1 MHTHDIHVHAHTPAC
16 NYTCTHSELTNYNIR
31 YQLNILYCF
40 ISLQLHLIP
49 LCKDKHGSRV
59 VDAVWR
65 NCEVSKKEIL
75 AQELLS
81 HENELSDDFYG
92 QIVLRNCNI
101 AHYRRKQAVYQ
112 EREKATEKTW
122 EIFRDILDEPVEQ
135 LKVAT
140 GKGKSKRRREDG
152 AGGDEDSREFGVK
165 NSVPLLHDTK
175 KKKVLYD
182 GK

>member
-1 MHTHDIHVHAHTPAC
+1 MFTSFMT
-16 NYTCTHSELTNYNIR
+16 LT
-31 YQLNILYCF
+31 L

-49 LCKDKHGSRV
+49 LCKDKYGSRV

-101 AHYRRKQAVYQ
+101 AHYRRKQAVWQ
-112 EREKATEKTW
+112 EKEKATEKTW
-122 EIFRDILDEPVEQ
+122 ELFQDILDEPAEQ
-135 LKVAT
+135 RKAGM
-140 GKGKSKRRREDG
+140 GKRKKRRAEDK
-152 AGGDEDSREFGVK
+152 AGEEEDSKGSGTR
-165 NSVPLLHDTK
+165 SSMPWLLHDTK
-175 KKKVLYD
+175 KKKKKVLSLFD
-182 GK
+182 D